1 MKLEAMLTQ
10 LGYANNDSLHSQ
22 MKRIIDNT
30 RGYDKIAKHIAD
42 LNIALQTHNAHIAL
56 SNSVDY
62 LKIKCESK
70 FDKELQDVKDK
81 INTWAK
87 KYKVELQKVDG
98 KNTYYILGFK

>member
-1 MKLEAMLTQ
+1 MTLDAMLTQ

-22 MKRIIDNT
+22 MQRIVDNT
-30 RGYDKIAKHIAD
+30 RGYDKISKHIAD
-42 LNIALQTHNAHIAL
+42 LHMALQTHEAHVAL

-70 FDKELQDVKDK
+70 FEKELQDVRDR
-81 INTWAK
+81 INAWSE

-98 KNTYYILGFK
+98 KDTYYILGFK